1 MLLLTSSLAVA
12 WTSWTH
18 RFPGE
23 SGYVDAESV
32 TFPWVVN
39 KKDLPPEEVKGLEG
53 FIKDKYG
60 SQS

>member
-1 MLLLTSSLAVA
+1 MLLLPSVLALA
-12 WTSWTH
+12 WTD

-23 SGYVDAESV
+23 SGYVDAESI

-39 KKDLPPEEVKGLEG
+39 KKDLPPEEMKGLEG

-60 SQS
+60 KQS